1 MNRLLIL
8 GAIVVV
14 AVLVLVST
22 VFFTVREDQQALVLR
37 LGEPRKVIG
46 GEEAGLKAKTPFIE
60 NVVYLDARN
69 LEFDLDRPL
78 EVIFADEERL
88 NVDAFVRYRIV
99 NPLLYF
105 ERLSGGGPN
114 PVTMRDNFNGRMTE
128 VISDAMREV
137 LGDVQIRDIITE
149 RRAGLMQDIQ
159 TSVAEEMRVLG
170 VEVVDLRIRQAD
182 FLDENTQNVYDRMV
196 SDYSQQAEAIRA
208 EGDRR
213 ATELRAAA
221 DKEQVQIIAEAEEEN
236 QRIRGR
242 ADAEANAVFNAAYAR
257 DPEFF
262 AFYRSLNAYEAAL
275 RDDGTT
281 IILSPDSEFFRY
293 FGDLQGRQ

>member
-8 GAIVVV
+8 GVVLTI
-14 AVLVLVST
+14 AVLILVTS
-22 VFFTVREDQQALVLR
+22 VFFAVREDQQAIVLR
-37 LGEPRKVIG
+37 FGEPRTQISG
-46 GEEAGLKAKTPFIE
+46 DEAGLKVKTPFIE

-88 NVDAFVRYRIV
+88 EVDAFVRYRIID
-99 NPLLYF
+99 PLLYF
-105 ERLSGGGPN
+105 ERLSGGG
-114 PVTMRDNFNGRMTE
+114 TTAEAMRDNFDGRMTE

-159 TSVAEEMRVLG
+159 ASVAEEMRVLG

-182 FLDENTQNVYDRMV
+182 FLTDNTQNVYDRMI
-196 SDYSQQAEAIRA
+196 SDYNQQAEAIRA

-236 QRIRGR
+236 QRIRGQ
-242 ADAEANAVFNAAYAR
+242 ADAEANAVFNAAYAK

-275 RDDGTT
+275 RDEGTT

>member
-242 ADAEANAVFNAAYAR
+242 ADAEANAVFNEAYAR

>member
-1 MNRLLIL
+1 MNRALIL
-8 GAIVVV
+8 AAVLIVTALIVVT
-14 AVLVLVST
+14 S
-22 VFFTVREDQQALVLR
+22 VFFTVREDQQAIVLR
-37 LGEPRKVIG
+37 LGEPRKQIPA
-46 GEEAGLKAKTPFIE
+46 EEAGLKVKTPFIE

-105 ERLSGGGPN
+105 ERLSGGGADARS
-114 PVTMRDNFNGRMTE
+114 MRDNFDGRMTE

-149 RRAGLMQDIQ
+149 RRAGLMSDIQ

-182 FLDENTQNVYDRMV
+182 FLDENTQNVYDRMI
-196 SDYSQQAEAIRA
+196 SDYSQQAEALRA

-221 DKEQVQIIAEAEEEN
+221 EKEQVQIIAEAEEEN
-236 QRIRGR
+236 QRIRGQ
-242 ADAEANAVFNAAYAR
+242 ADAEANAVFNAAYAK

-262 AFYRSLNAYEAAL
+262 AFYRSLNAYEQAL

>member
-8 GAIVVV
+8 AGIVVV
-14 AVLVLVST
+14 AVLILIST

-242 ADAEANAVFNAAYAR
+242 ADAEANAVFNEAYAR

>member
-1 MNRLLIL
+1 MNRLIIL
-8 GAIVVV
+8 GAIIVV
-14 AVLVLVST
+14 ALVIVLTS
-22 VFFTVREDQQALVLR
+22 VFFTVREDQQAIVLR
-37 LGEPRKVIG
+37 FGEPRTQIPAG
-46 GEEAGLKAKTPFIE
+46 EAGLKIKTPFVE
-60 NVVYLDARN
+60 NVVYLDSRN
-69 LEFDLDRPL
+69 LEFDLDSPL

-88 NVDAFVRYRIV
+88 EVDAFVRYRIID
-99 NPLLYF
+99 PLLYF
-105 ERLSGGGPN
+105 ERLSGGGTTA
-114 PVTMRDNFNGRMTE
+114 VAMRDNFDGRMTE

-159 TSVAEEMRVLG
+159 ASVAEEMRVLG

-182 FLDENTQNVYDRMV
+182 FLTDNTQNVYDRMI
-196 SDYSQQAEAIRA
+196 SDYNQQAEAIRA

-242 ADAEANAVFNAAYAR
+242 ADAEANAVFNEAYTK

-262 AFYRSLNAYEAAL
+262 AFYRSLTAYEQAL

-293 FGDLQGRQ
+293 FGDLHGRQ

>member
-1 MNRLLIL
+1 MNRILILAGILAVALLI
-8 GAIVVV
+8 VVT
-14 AVLVLVST
+14 S
-22 VFFTVREDQQALVLR
+22 VFFTVREDQQAIVLR
-37 LGEPRKVIG
+37 LGEPRKQIPA
-46 GEEAGLKAKTPFIE
+46 EEAGLKIKTPFIE

-99 NPLLYF
+99 DPLLYF
-105 ERLSGGGPN
+105 ERLSAAGTN
-114 PVTMRDNFNGRMTE
+114 PEVMRQNFNGRMTE

-170 VEVVDLRIRQAD
+170 VDVVDLRIRQAD
-182 FLDENTQNVYDRMV
+182 FLDENTQNVYDRMI

-221 DKEQVQIIAEAEEEN
+221 DKQQVQILAEAEERN
-236 QRIRGR
+236 QTIRGE
-242 ADAEANAVFNAAYAR
+242 ADAEANAVFNAAYAK

-262 AFYRSLNAYEAAL
+262 AFYRSLNAYEQAL
-275 RDDGTT
+275 SDDGTT